1 MSIDGAT
8 KQYIYVDWWCDITV
22 CCMSIYGAT

>member
-8 KQYIYVDWWCDITV
+8 KQYIYVDWWCYKKV
-22 CCMSIYGAT
+22 CCMSIDGAT